1 MRPPLLNKRIFNNK
15 SISTFPK
22 ILPLGLGPFLIGLGE
37 GPLGELM
44 LMEMSVV
51 VDAGTVV
58 CGEEAASGLLEGEP
72 VLSVEPTVLIKRK
85 RDKKIFNFSVSFLSN

>member
-1 MRPPLLNKRIFNNK
+1 MNKRIFNNK
-15 SISTFPK
+15 SISTHFSK

-44 LMEMSVV
+44 LMEMFVV
-51 VDAGTVV
+51 VDSGAVV